1 MQHSKLLDGI
11 KILTEKTDNLYLE
24 NALPAKN
31 IRIEYPCGRTYGE
44 CILEEMMSIRM
55 INGDFYA
62 TLHIKDKPKRLR
74 RDEALNYYTNKL
86 RTIWDSLNT

>member
-1 MQHSKLLDGI
+1 
-11 KILTEKTDNLYLE
+11 
-24 NALPAKN
+24 
-31 IRIEYPCGRTYGE
+31 
-44 CILEEMMSIRM
+44 M

-62 TLHIKDKPKRLR
+62 TLHIKDKPKRLG